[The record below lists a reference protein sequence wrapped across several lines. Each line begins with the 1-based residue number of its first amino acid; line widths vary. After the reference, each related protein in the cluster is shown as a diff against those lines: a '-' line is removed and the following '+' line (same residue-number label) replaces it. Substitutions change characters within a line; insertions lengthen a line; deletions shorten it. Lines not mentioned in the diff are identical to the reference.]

1 MASLSQVIAAFISTL
16 QPQQDQQKLLDQIVN
31 LISSPSAKFPR
42 LADLVNQL
50 DSDKINARH
59 SITQLS
65 PLEGLLFRY
74 PQLAEEDVK
83 ILDILFDK
91 GADLRK
97 ARKEILTGMMEV
109 ESSEGD
115 EVLKA
120 FESRLIG
127 EFEKLDPG
135 NQEAAEEYLPPTFDA
150 PHQSN
155 PDESQEH
162 PRIDRRSPSLTP
174 RPPSRNDSYVPM
186 TDLSRTPSHS
196 RPHTSR
202 SESPD
207 PSRGFLRPTRGS
219 PPRAPAAPRPPPPAS
234 DSNQV
239 SGELVRVFAPLPQ
252 TCTIP
257 YLSHYFSHVLKCPIS
272 DVTLSLDFPP
282 YHGLFDVDRKLFES
296 GELAERIAQ
305 AQREGKPFER
315 QPGFAWKLKMRVA
328 YESKPK
334 TKPYEADR
342 SRIEHTGAP
351 PFPYDDS
358 SRGIVPAGGSDPWTE
373 ITLSGFAPETTPTDV
388 QAFLSTIFSFWRTF
402 SVDYITNEQDRREMV
417 IKFQVIGKKAV
428 EKVEQ
433 QFGSFAFGGSIIKLA
448 HREISR
454 PDFKKNGRTF
464 EVDDSRGIKREESID
479 GEGKRGEPRESH
491 RNENLNEKTVRMGRG
506 GDNDPAVVTARDLDL
521 LTETIKLEKEADG
534 ITIRLWKKKGTLRGG
549 GGTTRSLVP
558 VPLVPL
564 DNPVTTPA
572 PAHLRRG
579 GVVTNTVVT
588 ARAPESGNE
597 KEETLWRKVF
607 GNRLFKI
614 SV

>member
-1 MASLSQVIAAFISTL
+1 MKTLSQVIEEFISTS

-31 LISSPSAKFPR
+31 LISSPAAKFPR

-74 PQLAEEDVK
+74 PQVAEEDVK

-109 ESSEGD
+109 ESTEGD
-115 EVLKA
+115 EVLNA

-127 EFEKLDPG
+127 EFERFDEGK
-135 NQEAAEEYLPPTFDA
+135 NEAEAEYPPPTFD
-150 PHQSN
+150 PPRQSN
-155 PDESQEH
+155 PDESQQH
-162 PRIDRRSPSLTP
+162 LQVDRRSPSLTP
-174 RPPSRNDSYVPM
+174 RPPSRNDSHIPL
-186 TDLSRTPSHS
+186 TDLSRASSHS
-196 RPHTSR
+196 RPHRSR

-207 PSRGFLRPTRGS
+207 TSRSFFR
-219 PPRAPAAPRPPPPAS
+219 PPRAPTPSAPANRPPPPNSGS
-234 DSNQV
+234 DIV

-252 TCTIP
+252 TATIP
-257 YLSHYFSHVLKCPIS
+257 YLSHYFNQVLKCPIS
-272 DVTLSLDFPP
+272 DITLSLDFPP

-296 GELAERIAQ
+296 GELAERIIQ

-342 SRIEHTGAP
+342 SRIDHAP
-351 PFPYDDS
+351 SAPFPHDDQS
-358 SRGIVPAGGSDPWTE
+358 SRGIVPAGGTDPWTE
-373 ITLSGFAPETTPTDV
+373 FTLSGFAPETTPTDV

-402 SVDYITNEQDRREMV
+402 QVDYITNDQDRREMV

-433 QFGSFAFGGSIIKLA
+433 QFGSFAFGGSIIKVS
-448 HREISR
+448 HREITR
-454 PDFKKNGRTF
+454 AELKNNGRHF
-464 EVDDSRGIKREESID
+464 EVDESRHIKREESMGD
-479 GEGKRGEPRESH
+479 TGERM
-491 RNENLNEKTVRMGRG
+491 NVKTDRMGRG
-506 GDNDPAVVTARDLDL
+506 GDNDRAVVAARDLDL
-521 LTETIKLEKEADG
+521 PTVTNKLGKEVDET
-534 ITIRLWKKKGTLRGG
+534 TTRLWRKKGTLPGG
-549 GGTTRSLVP
+549 GGTAQNLVP
-558 VPLVPL
+558 VHLVPL
-564 DNPVTTPA
+564 DIRVTTLA
-572 PAHLRRG
+572 LAHRRRG
-579 GVVTNTVVT
+579 GVTNKVPT
-588 ARAPESGNE
+588 ALALEIGNE
-597 KEETLWRKVF
+597 IEENFVCRGRYFW
-607 GNRLFKI
+607 
-614 SV
+614 